1 MRMSRSSEPAADKSR
16 NAVDRRSVLRTG
28 TAAIAGV
35 AIQSRTAGAAEMS
48 EPIRATKGSTDIGPR
63 DPARDAENPDVL
75 VPPSTDKGLVPNLRF
90 SFADAHMNLQ
100 DGGWSREVTQR
111 ELPIATEMAGVNMR
125 LKTGG
130 VRELHWHKQA
140 EWSIMLAGNAR
151 ITAVDNDGKNFIAD
165 IAAGDLW
172 YFPAGIPHSIQGMG
186 PDGCEFLLAFPDGA
200 FSESS
205 TFLLSEVFART
216 PKDVLS
222 ANFGVPETAFDRIPK
237 EQLFIF
243 EAPLPPAIESDAV
256 GSPQGAVPSSM
267 ILRAQEQKAAILP
280 R

>member
-1 MRMSRSSEPAADKSR
+1 VSEPFEQSEEKHASLMS
-16 NAVDRRSVLRTG
+16 RRSVLLTG
-28 TAAIAGV
+28 TAAV
-35 AIQSRTAGAAEMS
+35 AGAASQSRAAGAETMS
-48 EPIRATKGSTDIGPR
+48 QPIKSTKGGTDIGPR
-63 DPARDAENPDVL
+63 DPMRDAENPDVF

-111 ELPIATEMAGVNMR
+111 ELPIATEIAGVNMR

-172 YFPAGIPHSIQGMG
+172 YFPAGIPHSIQGLG
-186 PDGCEFLLAFPDGA
+186 PDGCEFLLAFPDGT

-222 ANFGVPETAFDRIPK
+222 ANFGVPATAFDRIPK
-237 EQLFIF
+237 NSSSFLKRRRRQLSKAMRSQARKVRF
-243 EAPLPPAIESDAV
+243 PAA
-256 GSPQGAVPSSM
+256 
-267 ILRAQEQKAAILP
+267 
-280 R
+280 